1 MLTTVNDVSGRIG
14 LGAAFCPGTTAEGI
28 HQVRDGTAAGRILPA
43 CCCCIGGFQVKSV
56 EAVLD
61 AHIARTEKPRPPD
74 GRWHPSS
81 LFSCERQAVYE
92 VRGTPPSDNRE
103 NKSRRIL
110 RLGTT
115 VHEIVQRA
123 LIEDAKALAVYNEV
137 AVDIPGLNV
146 TGHSDTLIQH
156 TENDWELLEFKSIGA
171 RGMQYG
177 DLPKS
182 EHEEQARTYAYGLR
196 KIGGRVPGPEIAN
209 CDCLDYPCEHSELT
223 PEERPGIIPPLGDAL
238 NRIRIVYF
246 SRDDLRVQ
254 EFVLPIDTDWE
265 DEFEARIARLERY
278 RKDGEALPPRL
289 PLEKNGK
296 KNWLCAGYCLFR
308 TQCWEQDGEGVNL

>member
-1 MLTTVNDVSGRIG
+1 MWTKTTNLQWRIS
-14 LGAAFCPGTTAEGI
+14 LGAAFCPGATAEGI
-28 HQVRDGTAAGRILPA
+28 HQVRSDTAAGRILPA
-43 CCCCIGGFQVKSV
+43 CCCCSGIQVKSV

-61 AHIARTEKPRPPD
+61 AHMLRTESVREPD
-74 GRWHPSS
+74 GKWHPSS
-81 LFSCERQAVYE
+81 LFGCERQALYE
-92 VRGTPPSDNRE
+92 VRGTPTSDARE

-123 LIEDAKALAVYNEV
+123 LIEDAHALAVYNEV

-156 TENDWELLEFKSIGA
+156 AADDWELLEFKSIGS

-196 KIGGRVPGPEIAN
+196 RVGGVVPGPTIAFA
-209 CDCLDYPCEHSELT
+209 DDEDLP
-223 PEERPGIIPPLGDAL
+223 IPPLGDSL
-238 NRIRIVYF
+238 NRIRIAYF
-246 SRDDLRVQ
+246 SRDDLRVM

-278 RKDGEALPPRL
+278 RADGAALPPRL

-296 KNWLCAGYCLFR
+296 KNWLCGYCLYR
-308 TQCWEQDGEGVNL
+308 TKCWETDGEGVRL